1 MKIPILMYHSISSE
15 QNKLSVPQKNF
26 ENQMQF
32 MKKNN
37 YKSINFDELDNLDK
51 KSKYFIIT
59 FDDGYEDVYTQAL
72 PVLKKFNYTSTC
84 YFVSNLIGKYN
95 IWDENESN
103 FYKMNLMNFNQI
115 LSWQKNGMSIGI
127 HTANHKN
134 LSNIN
139 LNEKKYEIFN
149 SINFFKSKLSLDVKY
164 FSYPFGKYDNQTL
177 DIIRNN
183 FKFAVTTKRSRYS
196 DGKFNYHELP
206 RVPINKDTSL
216 FKFFLK
222 IKTPY
227 EDIKYNKS

>member
-26 ENQMQF
+26 EKQMQF

-139 LNEKKYEIFN
+139 LNKKKYEIFN

-164 FSYPFGKYDNQTL
+164 FSYPFGKYDDQTL

-183 FKFAVTTKRSRYS
+183 LNLLSQLKDQDTHMVNLIIM
-196 DGKFNYHELP
+196 NYQEFP
-206 RVPINKDTSL
+206 S
-216 FKFFLK
+216 
-222 IKTPY
+222 IKTQVY
-227 EDIKYNKS
+227 SNFSLKSKHLMRM